1 MNHPDDLLA
10 PYVDGA
16 LSTAERNAVT
26 RHLATCERCATE
38 VELAGRAEPGAP
50 IDAGGGG
57 AGGSRGPGDRGGRAE
72 RRRACPEVT
81 PLRES
86 ASRANGLRWVAAAV
100 GIAAVI
106 VLVAT
111 TLPNVGGQGSS
122 EAALPAAA
130 EGGAVA
136 SIAPASRVE
145 IQDVDY
151 DVDSVQALAGSFAR
165 AAAPGVSGA
174 PASPPWCRRPRPGGA
189 GVTAE
194 GRPRTDRLSAA
205 AACLSK
211 AFADPQGELV
221 RLIDARFR
229 GTPAYIGIYLAGPG
243 AGQPPDSALVADRV
257 EARLRDPALDD
268 HQALRISAGS
278 RFGAPE

>member
-26 RHLATCERCATE
+26 RHLATCERCTTE
-38 VELAGRAEPGAP
+38 VELAGRASRALRSMPEAAAP
-50 IDAGGGG
+50 ADLGVPAIEA
-57 AGGSRGPGDRGGRAE
+57 AE
-72 RRRACPEVT
+72 RNAAERAPEVT
-81 PLRES
+81 PLREPG
-86 ASRANGLRWVAAAV
+86 SRANGLRWVAAAV

-111 TLPNVGGQGSS
+111 TLPHIGQGSS

-130 EGGAVA
+130 AGGGAVA
-136 SIAPASRVE
+136 SVAPASRVE

-151 DVDSVQALAGSFAR
+151 DVDTVQGLAESFAR
-165 AAAPGVSGA
+165 AAAPGVSHPPAVPGA
-174 PASPPWCRRPRPGGA
+174 SGVPQAATGN
-189 GVTAE
+189 GVTQE
-194 GRPRTDRLSAA
+194 GSDIQDGSLSAA
-205 AACLSK
+205 AQCLSK

-243 AGQPPDSALVADRV
+243 AGQPPDSALVRIASKHGC
-257 EARLRDPALDD
+257 AILHSTTIRL
-268 HQALRISAGS
+268 
-278 RFGAPE
+278 

>member
-26 RHLATCERCATE
+26 RHLATCDRCATE
-38 VELAGRAEPGAP
+38 VELAGRASRALRSMPEAVAP
-50 IDAGGGG
+50 ADLGVPAIEA
-57 AGGSRGPGDRGGRAE
+57 AE
-72 RRRACPEVT
+72 RNAAERAPEVT
-81 PLRES
+81 PLREP
-86 ASRANGLRWVAAAV
+86 ASRANGLRWVAAVV

-106 VLVAT
+106 VLAAT
-111 TLPNVGGQGSS
+111 TLPHIGQDSS

-130 EGGAVA
+130 GGGAVA

-151 DVDSVQALAGSFAR
+151 DVDTVQALAGSFAR
-165 AAAPGVSGA
+165 AAAPGVSRA
-174 PASPPWCRRPRPGGA
+174 PAVPGPS
-189 GVTAE
+189 GVPQAATGNGPSVTQE
-194 GRPRTDRLSAA
+194 GSNIQDGSLSAA

-243 AGQPPDSALVADRV
+243 AGQPPDSALVRIASKHGC
-257 EARLRDPALDD
+257 AILHSTTIRL
-268 HQALRISAGS
+268 
-278 RFGAPE
+278 